1 MTNQPTEIA
10 IVGGGMVGGALALG
24 LAQHGFSVTV
34 IEHAEPAP
42 FVADSQPDVRISAIS
57 AASVSLLKGLG
68 VWDAV
73 QAMRCHP
80 YRRLETWEWET
91 AHVMFDAAELKL
103 PLLGYMVENTVLQQ
117 ALWQAL
123 EAHPKVTLRVPG
135 SLIAL
140 HRDNDLQELEL
151 KGGEVIRAKLV
162 IGADGANSQVRQMA
176 GIGVH
181 AWQYAQ
187 SCMLISVQCEN
198 DPGDSTWQQFTP
210 DGPRAFL
217 PLFDNWASLVWYDS
231 PVRIRQLQ
239 NMNMAQLQAEIAKHF
254 PSRLGYVTPLAA
266 GAFPLTRRHALQYVQ
281 PGLALVGDAAHT
293 IHPLAGQG
301 VNLGFMDAAELIDE
315 LKRLQRQGKDIGQYL
330 YLRRYERSRK
340 HSAAMML
347 AGMQGFRELFAG
359 ENPAKKLLRDI
370 GLKLADTLPGVKPQ
384 LIRQA
389 MGLNDLPE
397 WLR

>member
-24 LAQHGFSVTV
+24 LAQHGFTVTV
-34 IEHAEPAP
+34 IEHAAPAP

-73 QAMRCHP
+73 QGMRSHP
-80 YRRLETWEWET
+80 YRRLETWEWEN
-91 AHVMFDAAELKL
+91 AHVVFDASELKL
-103 PLLGYMVENTVLQQ
+103 PLLGYMVENNVLQQ

-123 EAHPKVTLRVPG
+123 EAHPKVTLRVPA

-140 HRDNDLQELEL
+140 HRHNERHELEL
-151 KGGEVIRAKLV
+151 AGGERITAKLV

-176 GIGVH
+176 GIGIH
-181 AWQYAQ
+181 AWQYTQ
-187 SCMLISVQCEN
+187 SCMLITVQCEN

-217 PLFDNWASLVWYDS
+217 PLFDNWASLVWYDA
-231 PVRIRQLQ
+231 PARIRQLQ
-239 NMNMAQLQAEIAKHF
+239 GLSMAQLQAEIATHF
-254 PSRLGYVTPLAA
+254 PARLGHVMPVAA
-266 GAFPLTRRHALQYVQ
+266 GAFPLMRRHALQYVQ

-301 VNLGFMDAAELIDE
+301 VNLGYRDVDALIDVLVNARSYGESWASQPVLKRYQTRRMADNFIMQSGMDLFYAGFSNDLQPLRIIRNLGLMAAERAGV
-315 LKRLQRQGKDIGQYL
+315 LKRQALKYAL
-330 YLRRYERSRK
+330 
-340 HSAAMML
+340 
-347 AGMQGFRELFAG
+347 
-359 ENPAKKLLRDI
+359 
-370 GLKLADTLPGVKPQ
+370 GL
-384 LIRQA
+384 
-389 MGLNDLPE
+389 
-397 WLR
+397 

>member
-24 LAQHGFSVTV
+24 LAQHGFTVTV
-34 IEHAEPAP
+34 IEHALPAP

-73 QAMRCHP
+73 QGMRSHP
-80 YRRLETWEWET
+80 YRRLETWEWEN
-91 AHVMFDAAELKL
+91 AHVVFDASELKL
-103 PLLGYMVENTVLQQ
+103 PLLGYMVENNVLQQ

-123 EAHPKVTLRVPG
+123 EAHPKVTLQFPA

-140 HRDNDLQELEL
+140 HRHNERCELEL
-151 KGGEVIRAKLV
+151 ADGERITAKLV

-176 GIGVH
+176 GIGIH

-187 SCMLISVQCEN
+187 SCMLVTVQCEN

-231 PVRIRQLQ
+231 PARIRQLQ
-239 NMNMAQLQAEIAKHF
+239 GLNMAQLQTEITKHF
-254 PSRLGYVTPLAA
+254 PARLGPVMPVAA

-301 VNLGFMDAAELIDE
+301 VNLGYRDVDVLIDVLVNARSYGESWASQPVLKRYQTRRMADNFIMQSGMDLFYAGFSNDLQPLRIIRNLGLMAAERAGV
-315 LKRLQRQGKDIGQYL
+315 LKRQALKYAL
-330 YLRRYERSRK
+330 
-340 HSAAMML
+340 
-347 AGMQGFRELFAG
+347 
-359 ENPAKKLLRDI
+359 
-370 GLKLADTLPGVKPQ
+370 GL
-384 LIRQA
+384 
-389 MGLNDLPE
+389 
-397 WLR
+397 

>member
-1 MTNQPTEIA
+1 M
-10 IVGGGMVGGALALG
+10 
-24 LAQHGFSVTV
+24 

-91 AHVMFDAAELKL
+91 AHVVFDAAELKL

-151 KGGEVIRAKLV
+151 KGGETIRAKLV

-198 DPGDSTWQQFTP
+198 DPGNSTWQQFTP

-231 PVRIRQLQ
+231 PARIRQLQ

-301 VNLGFMDAAELIDE
+301 VNLGYRDVDALIDVLVNARNYGEAWASYPVLKRYQMRRMADNFIMQSGMDLFYAGFSNNLPPLSFVRNLGLMAAERAGV
-315 LKRLQRQGKDIGQYL
+315 LKRQALKYAL
-330 YLRRYERSRK
+330 
-340 HSAAMML
+340 
-347 AGMQGFRELFAG
+347 
-359 ENPAKKLLRDI
+359 
-370 GLKLADTLPGVKPQ
+370 GL
-384 LIRQA
+384 
-389 MGLNDLPE
+389 
-397 WLR
+397 

>member
-10 IVGGGMVGGALALG
+10 IVGGGMVGGVLALG
-24 LAQHGFSVTV
+24 LAQHGFAVTV

-91 AHVMFDAAELKL
+91 AHVVFDAAELKL

-140 HRDNDLQELEL
+140 HRHDDLQELEL

-231 PVRIRQLQ
+231 PARIRQLQ

-315 LKRLQRQGKDIGQYL
+315 LKRLHAQGKDIGQHL

-340 HSAAMML
+340 HSAALML
-347 AGMQGFRELFAG
+347 AGMQGFRDMFSG
-359 ENPAKKLLRDI
+359 SHPAKKFIRDM

-389 MGLNDLPE
+389 MGLNDLPA